1 MTSTRRSL
9 LVLTLT
15 LATACHMA
23 HAQAPDTPAL
33 LAAQRQAMAA
43 LSSLDGV
50 WRGTAR
56 VMLPGGQ
63 TREIVQTE
71 RIGNMLGGTIKVV
84 EGRGYGADGDVQF
97 NAFAVISFSPREG
110 KYKFQSH
117 AQGTSSDF
125 ILEPRP
131 DGFVWWQRFGPM
143 TIRFTTV
150 IKDGTWTEIGERI
163 VEGQA
168 PQRTVEMTL
177 RRLGPTDWPEVGA
190 VPMK

>member
-1 MTSTRRSL
+1 MTSARRHW
-9 LVLTLT
+9 LVLMLT
-15 LATACHMA
+15 LSGACQAA
-23 HAQAPDTPAL
+23 HAQAPDIPAL
-33 LAAQRQAMAA
+33 QAAQRQAMAA
-43 LSSLDGV
+43 LSALDGT

-56 VMLPGGQ
+56 VVLPGGQ

-71 RIGNMLGGTIKVV
+71 RVGPMLGGTIKVV
-84 EGRGYGADGDVQF
+84 EGRGYGANGEVQF

-117 AQGTSSDF
+117 AQGMSSDF
-125 ILEPRP
+125 VLEPRP
-131 DGFVWWQRFGPM
+131 DGFVWWQNFGPM

-150 IKDGTWTEIGERI
+150 IKDGTWTEVGERI
-163 VEGQA
+163 VEGQP

-177 RRLGPTDWPEVGA
+177 RRVGSSDWPEAGA